1 MLIFVRSYS
10 HLFYLCGVLMRRILV
25 VLVFLISTQCW
36 SQKVGYIASQV
47 VRDRWQDMIQ
57 ATQRIQ
63 SMVDDWKRELAQMQQ
78 QIDDLD
84 IDIKKNRLI
93 WSAEE
98 RSTKEV
104 ELQKKRAAREEF
116 AHKKFDPNGEYE
128 TQTFTIM
135 KPIEEKLYLATQDV
149 AASEGYDIVLDKST
163 QPIPYAN
170 PKFDIT
176 VKVMKK
182 LNIPAEDLEEKQKK
196 AIEDDPKNKK
206 DREQP
211 QTPRKRSRTETESKD
226 PKPTDTPAQE
236 IPR

>member
-1 MLIFVRSYS
+1 
-10 HLFYLCGVLMRRILV
+10 MRRILTLL
-25 VLVFLISTQCW
+25 VLLLSVPCW
-36 SQKVGYIASQV
+36 SQKVGYIASQA

-63 SMVDDWKRELAQMQQ
+63 SMVDDWKRELTQMQQ
-78 QIDDLD
+78 QIDDLEVE
-84 IDIKKNRLI
+84 IKKNRLI

-98 RSTKEV
+98 RSAKEA
-104 ELQKKRAAREEF
+104 ELQKKKATREDF
-116 AHKKFDPNGEYE
+116 AHKKFDPSGEYE
-128 TQTFTIM
+128 TQTYSIM
-135 KPIEEKLYLATQDV
+135 KPIEEKLFLATQDV

-211 QTPRKRSRTETESKD
+211 QTPRKRSRTDTDANTKD
-226 PKPTDTPAQE
+226 AKPSDTPAQE

>member
-1 MLIFVRSYS
+1 
-10 HLFYLCGVLMRRILV
+10 MRRILI
-25 VLVFLISTQCW
+25 LLLFLAGPMCW

-47 VRDRWQDMIQ
+47 IRERWQDMIQ

-63 SMVDDWKRELAQMQQ
+63 SLVDDWKRELTQMQQ

-84 IDIKKNRLI
+84 LEIKKNRLI
-93 WSAEE
+93 WSNEE
-98 RSTKEV
+98 RSAKEA
-104 ELQKKRAAREEF
+104 ELQKKKAAREDF
-116 AHKKFDPNGEYE
+116 AHKKFDPNGEYD
-128 TQTFTIM
+128 TQTQAIM
-135 KPIEEKLYLATQDV
+135 KPVEEKLYLATQDV
-149 AASEGYDIVLDKST
+149 AASEGFDIVFDKT
-163 QPIPYAN
+163 TVPIPYAN

-182 LNIPAEDLEEKQKK
+182 LNIPADDLEEKQKK

-211 QTPRKRSRTETESKD
+211 QTPRKRSRTQTESND
-226 PKPTDTPAQE
+226 TYKPNDQQNQE